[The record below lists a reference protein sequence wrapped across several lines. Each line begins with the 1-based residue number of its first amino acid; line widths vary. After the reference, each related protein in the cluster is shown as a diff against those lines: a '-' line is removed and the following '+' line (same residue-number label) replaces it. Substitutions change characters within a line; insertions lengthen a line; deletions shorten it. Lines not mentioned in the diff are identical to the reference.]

1 MSCEFCEPYH
11 QKLIEGENGFC
22 AITKNG
28 ELIVYPKAEG
38 VNSVKIKIK
47 RCPMCG
53 RDFGQQESN
62 AEIDT
67 LASKCRSL
75 RVMNAKAQE
84 EIATLKENQRWR
96 KCSEG
101 FPEEG
106 IEVFVTNGID
116 CGISEWRGDHWN
128 DDPFCGY
135 TVCDIIAWM
144 PMPKAPAEKEH

>member
-53 RDFGQQESN
+53 RDFGKEEKQHHVLDK
-62 AEIDT
+62 IICPIF
-67 LASKCRSL
+67 SKMDL
-75 RVMNAKAQE
+75 QKWLKAKNR
-84 EIATLKENQRWR
+84 T
-96 KCSEG
+96 
-101 FPEEG
+101 
-106 IEVFVTNGID
+106 
-116 CGISEWRGDHWN
+116 
-128 DDPFCGY
+128 
-135 TVCDIIAWM
+135 
-144 PMPKAPAEKEH
+144 